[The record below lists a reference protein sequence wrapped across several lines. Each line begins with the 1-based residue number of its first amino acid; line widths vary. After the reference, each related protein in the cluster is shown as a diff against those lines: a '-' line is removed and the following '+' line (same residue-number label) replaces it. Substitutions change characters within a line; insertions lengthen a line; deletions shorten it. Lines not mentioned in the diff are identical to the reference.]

1 MLKKMPWLVMILLA
15 AQFLCAD
22 IIEKIQVE
30 GNRKVSRETIQF
42 YMKSREGGIYDP
54 QKLKDDFQT
63 LWETGFFE
71 NIRIEDENG
80 AGGKIVRL
88 VFVEN
93 PLISSVTYKTSKK
106 VKESDITEKLQGSNI
121 LLQAFSYYSPAKI
134 RKVKKII
141 TDMLLEKGYNQ
152 AAVTID
158 EKEENGQI
166 ALTIH
171 AEAGYKTRIADVVFP
186 GLPAHSVSA
195 EFPAPGPE
203 EQPGARPPFHHR
215 QQGRLQPGKD
225 QRGHRGGPPAPAA
238 EGLPGSQGRDPG
250 IRHWSPRRPFSAGG
264 SRCTGSASRWS
275 SAPATGWATSPSRA
289 TRSSAAISCSAWSPS
304 RKGRYTTSRSA
315 TSSSRTSR
323 SSTAASVIFTPRWC
337 PARTWTRSSR
347 RADLTINIQEN
358 EVVYLGKLEFT
369 GNTFTK
375 DHVIRR
381 EWFLREGRRL
391 NINALEDSMKRMKQ
405 LGLVTVE
412 KMPEIKAD
420 PQDPQKIN
428 ITAEVKELNRQMINF
443 NVGYS
448 GYEGWF
454 IAAGLFDPELPGHG
468 RVLHPQPAAGHPRQ
482 ELPVR
487 LHRAL
492 PVQPAGEFRHRR
504 LQDHL
509 PATPPCTP
517 ARARA
522 STFPRR
528 PASGPIGA
536 HRWSTAWRTSPSPTS
551 TRTTS
556 SRIPIRV
563 LLLAEGKRRI
573 SALMPTLY
581 YSTVDSPI
589 FPTSG
594 SKILASYR
602 YSGGFLGGDIYLH
615 KLKLEAV
622 QFQPLWSR
630 HVLGL
635 HFVYEGLAPFGGKG
649 IPFYEKY
656 FLGGER
662 SVRGFDIYTLG
673 PRDKNGT
680 VLGGNKSFLFNL
692 EYSIPLTQQFSFVFF
707 YDVGNSYDVGTP
719 IKLKDVYTSAGLELK
734 VFVPMLNVPFRL
746 IFAYNPRLLQT
757 GDAHFVFKFAVGP
770 SFY

>member
-1 MLKKMPWLVMILLA
+1 MLKKMPWLVMFILA

-22 IIEKIQVE
+22 IIEKIQIE

-54 QKLKDDFQT
+54 QKLKEDFQT

-80 AGGKIVRL
+80 TGGKIVRL
-88 VFVEN
+88 IFVEN

-106 VKESDITEKLQGSNI
+106 VKESDITEKLQNSNI
-121 LLQAFSYYSPAKI
+121 LLQAFSYYSPAKV

-141 TDMLLEKGYNQ
+141 TDMLLEKGFNQ
-152 AAVTID
+152 AVVTID

-171 AEAGYKTRIADVVFP
+171 AEAGYKTRIASVVFP
-186 GLPAHSVSA
+186 GLAPNSVSPSFLRRGLKNNQVHGLLA
-195 EFPAPGPE
+195 TIGGKDVYNRDKINEDLEEVRLRLQQKGYLEAKVGTPEFSMVSKKTIFG
-203 EQPGARPPFHHR
+203 R
-215 QQGRLQPGKD
+215 QQKMFSISIPVELGPRYRVGSVAIEGNKVIRGDFLQSLVSIKKGQVYDIKKRNKFIEEM
-225 QRGHRGGPPAPAA
+225 QKFYGGIGYFYAQVVPS
-238 EGLPGSQGRDPG
+238 ENLDPV
-250 IRHWSPRRPFSAGG
+250 
-264 SRCTGSASRWS
+264 
-275 SAPATGWATSPSRA
+275 
-289 TRSSAAISCSAWSPS
+289 
-304 RKGRYTTSRSA
+304 KQ
-315 TSSSRTSR
+315 
-323 SSTAASVIFTPRWC
+323 V
-337 PARTWTRSSR
+337 
-347 RADLTINIQEN
+347 ADLTITIQEN

-454 IAAGLFDPELPGHG
+454 IALGYSTQNFLGMGESFTLNLQHGTRAKNYQFAFTEPYLFN
-468 RVLHPQPAAGHPRQ
+468 
-482 ELPVR
+482 
-487 LHRAL
+487 
-492 PVQPAGEFRHRR
+492 
-504 LQDHL
+504 L
-509 PATPPCTP
+509 PANFGIDLFKTTYRYPYLYTREGEGFNISSS
-517 ARARA
+517 ARFW
-522 STFPRR
+522 TYW
-528 PASGPIGA
+528 G
-536 HRWSTAWRTSPSPTS
+536 TSLVYSMENVAIS
-551 TRTTS
+551 EVNQDYQFS
-556 SRIPIRV
+556 NSYSYYYY
-563 LLLAEGKRRI
+563 AEGKRRI

-594 SKILASYR
+594 SKFLASYR
-602 YSGGFLGGDIYLH
+602 YSGGALGGDVYLH

-622 QFQPLWSR
+622 RFQPLWSR

-635 HFVYEGLAPFGGKG
+635 HAVYESLEPFGGKD
-649 IPFYEKY
+649 IPFYEKF

-662 SVRGFDIYTLG
+662 SIRGFDIYTLG
-673 PRDKNGT
+673 PRDKNGN
-680 VLGGNKSFLFNL
+680 VLGGSKSFLFNL
-692 EYSIPLTQQFSFVFF
+692 EYAIPLTQQFSFVFF

-719 IKLKDVYTSAGLELK
+719 IKLKDVYSSAGLELK
-734 VFVPMLNVPFRL
+734 IFVPMLNVPFRL
-746 IFAYNPRLLQT
+746 IFAYNPRVLRADDQ
-757 GDAHFVFKFAVGP
+757 HFVFKFAVGP

>member
-1 MLKKMPWLVMILLA
+1 MLKKMPWLVMIMLA

-54 QKLKDDFQT
+54 QKLKEDFQT

-93 PLISSVTYKTSKK
+93 PLIASVTYKTGKK

-171 AEAGYKTRIADVVFP
+171 ADAGYKTRIADVVFP
-186 GLPAHSVSA
+186 GLPAKSVSA
-195 EFPAPGPE
+195 SFLRRGLKNNQVHGLLSTIASKDVFNREKINEDIEEVRLRLQQKGYLEAKVGTPEFSTVFKKTISG
-203 EQPGARPPFHHR
+203 RR
-215 QQGRLQPGKD
+215 QQMFRVSLPVELGPRYRVGTVTIEGNKVIRGDFLQRLVTIKKGQIYNIKKRNKFIED
-225 QRGHRGGPPAPAA
+225 IQKFYGGIGYFYAQVVPS
-238 EGLPGSQGRDPG
+238 ENLDPVKQ
-250 IRHWSPRRPFSAGG
+250 
-264 SRCTGSASRWS
+264 T
-275 SAPATGWATSPSRA
+275 
-289 TRSSAAISCSAWSPS
+289 
-304 RKGRYTTSRSA
+304 
-315 TSSSRTSR
+315 
-323 SSTAASVIFTPRWC
+323 
-337 PARTWTRSSR
+337 
-347 RADLTINIQEN
+347 ADLTINIQEN

-454 IAAGLFDPELPGHG
+454 IALGYSTQNFLGMGESFTLNLQQGTRAKNYQFAFTEPYLFN
-468 RVLHPQPAAGHPRQ
+468 
-482 ELPVR
+482 
-487 LHRAL
+487 
-492 PVQPAGEFRHRR
+492 
-504 LQDHL
+504 L
-509 PATPPCTP
+509 PANFGIDLFKTSYNYPSLYTRQGQGFNLSTS
-517 ARARA
+517 ARFW
-522 STFPRR
+522 TYW
-528 PASGPIGA
+528 G
-536 HRWSTAWRTSPSPTS
+536 
-551 TRTTS
+551 S
-556 SRIPIRV
+556 SLVYSMEDVSITDV
-563 LLLAEGKRRI
+563 NQDYQFQNSYAYYYYAAGKRRI

-594 SKILASYR
+594 SKFLASYR
-602 YSGGFLGGDIYLH
+602 YSGGFLGGDVYLH
-615 KLKLEAV
+615 KVKLEAV
-622 QFQPLWSR
+622 RFQPLWSR

-635 HFVYEGLAPFGGKG
+635 HFVYEGLEPFGGRG
-649 IPFYEKY
+649 IPFYEKF

-662 SVRGFDIYTLG
+662 SIRGFDIYTLG
-673 PRDKNGT
+673 PRDKNGA
-680 VLGGNKSFLFNL
+680 VLGGNKSFLVNV

-719 IKLKDVYTSAGLELK
+719 INLKDVYSSAGLELK
-734 VFVPMLNVPFRL
+734 IFVPMLNVPFRL

>member
-1 MLKKMPWLVMILLA
+1 MLKKTPWLLVILLA

-22 IIEKIQVE
+22 IIEKIQIE

-71 NIRIEDENG
+71 NIRIEEENG
-80 AGGKIVRL
+80 TEGKIVRL
-88 VFVEN
+88 ILVEN
-93 PLISSVTYKTSKK
+93 PLIASVEYKTSKK
-106 VKESDITEKLQGSNI
+106 VKVSDITEKLQNSNI
-121 LLQAFSYYSPAKI
+121 LLQAFSYYSPAKV

-152 AAVTID
+152 ASVTID
-158 EKEENGQI
+158 EKDQNGQI

-171 AEAGYKTRIADVVFP
+171 VNAGYKTRIANVVFP
-186 GLPAHSVSA
+186 GLGPKSVSA
-195 EFPAPGPE
+195 DFLRRGMKNNQVHGLLSTIASKDVYNREKIGEDLEEVRLRLQQKGYLEAKVGTPEFSMVKKKTIL
-203 EQPGARPPFHHR
+203 
-215 QQGRLQPGKD
+215 GRLQDMLQISIPVELGPRYRVGSIAIEGNKVIRSD
-225 QRGHRGGPPAPAA
+225 FLRSLVTLKKGQVYNIKKRNKFIEQIQKFYGGIGYFYAQVVPS
-238 EGLPGSQGRDPG
+238 ENLDPVKQ
-250 IRHWSPRRPFSAGG
+250 
-264 SRCTGSASRWS
+264 T
-275 SAPATGWATSPSRA
+275 
-289 TRSSAAISCSAWSPS
+289 
-304 RKGRYTTSRSA
+304 
-315 TSSSRTSR
+315 
-323 SSTAASVIFTPRWC
+323 
-337 PARTWTRSSR
+337 
-347 RADLTINIQEN
+347 ADLTINIQEN

-391 NINALEDSMKRMKQ
+391 NINALEDSIKRMKQ

-454 IAAGLFDPELPGHG
+454 IALGYSTQNFLGMGESFTLNLQNGTRAKNYQFAFTEPYLFN
-468 RVLHPQPAAGHPRQ
+468 
-482 ELPVR
+482 
-487 LHRAL
+487 
-492 PVQPAGEFRHRR
+492 
-504 LQDHL
+504 L
-509 PATPPCTP
+509 PANFGIDIFKTTYRYPYLYTRDGEGFNLSTS
-517 ARARA
+517 ARFW
-522 STFPRR
+522 TYW
-528 PASGPIGA
+528 G
-536 HRWSTAWRTSPSPTS
+536 TSLVYSMENVAIS
-551 TRTTS
+551 DVNEDYQFS
-556 SRIPIRV
+556 NSYAYYYY
-563 LLLAEGKRRI
+563 AEGKRRI

-589 FPTSG
+589 FPSSG
-594 SKILASYR
+594 SKFLATYR
-602 YSGGFLGGDIYLH
+602 YSGGFLGGDVYLH
-615 KLKLEAV
+615 KLKLEV
-622 QFQPLWSR
+622 VRFQPLWSR

-635 HFVYEGLAPFGGKG
+635 HFVYEGLMPFGGKV

-662 SVRGFDIYTLG
+662 SIRGYDIYTLG
-673 PRDKNGT
+673 PRDSNGN
-680 VLGGNKSFLFNL
+680 VLGGTKSFMVNL
-692 EYSIPLTQQFSFVFF
+692 EYAIPLTQQFSFVFF
-707 YDVGNSYDVGTP
+707 ADVGNSYDVGTP
-719 IKLKDVYTSAGLELK
+719 IKLNDVYSSTGLELK
-734 VFVPMLNVPFRL
+734 IFVPMLNVPFRL
-746 IFAYNPRLLQT
+746 IFAYNPRLLHADDQ
-757 GDAHFVFKFAVGP
+757 HFVFKFAVGP